1 VTLSSG
7 LISFFCLQLRVKF
20 FKEKMLGRIL
30 EVSWIL
36 IWGMDTLWIL
46 LILWLRL
53 PEDVLIMTS
62 LEGQMFLR
70 FSWLCPRFNPQHW
83 IVIHLTS
90 LNGPYLLAK
99 FLIADSWWFLMSC
112 LNWIRILRVYLIFLY
127 NKVKYNDLRVLHTV
141 FMEINRNKLY
151 M

>member
-1 VTLSSG
+1 MTLSSG

-46 LILWLRL
+46 LILLLRL

-62 LEGQMFLR
+62 IEGQMFLR
-70 FSWLCPRFNPQHW
+70 LSWLCPRFNPQHW
-83 IVIHLTS
+83 IEIHLTS

-112 LNWIRILRVYLIFLY
+112 LNWIRISRVYLIFLY